1 MIIRR
6 DNSQKFELGMQIK
19 PKPLS
24 GRSDQLP
31 QVPNSVRNV
40 LSANNN
46 NGSDPQLKKNGSDQ
60 QLFVGKEQQRIQDA
74 TIKPTSSDK
83 VLKVSLLG
91 KSEKQ
96 LTKSLNIQNNIDLL
110 SSRIKAR
117 MDSDEREVENF

>member
-6 DNSQKFELGMQIK
+6 DNSQKSELGMQIK

-31 QVPNSVRNV
+31 QVPNSVRNI

-46 NGSDPQLKKNGSDQ
+46 NGSDQ

-91 KSEKQ
+91 KSEKA
-96 LTKSLNIQNNIDLL
+96 LTKSLNIQNNIDIL
-110 SSRIKAR
+110 SQRIKAR